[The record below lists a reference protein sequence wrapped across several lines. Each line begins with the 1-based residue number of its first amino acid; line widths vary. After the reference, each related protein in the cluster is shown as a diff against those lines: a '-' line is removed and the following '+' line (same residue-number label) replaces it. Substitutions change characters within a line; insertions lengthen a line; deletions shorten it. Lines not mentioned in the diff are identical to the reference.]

1 MFPFVRTKVFSLG
14 TLGVVGNVYR
24 VPEHERFEQSAATHK
39 HVSSRVTCRHVS
51 RVVTCH
57 VSEVSTCWGRG
68 WRSAGGTRGP
78 RPRPG
83 RTPGWRPWGSLL
95 LSRYCHVCHNPSH
108 VTRHTWPVDA
118 ARLVP
123 QHLHHAGH
131 AELAAPAVTKLS
143 QQCHAAPLS

>member
-1 MFPFVRTKVFSLG
+1 MFTESPNTNGLNRALQHISR
-14 TLGVVGNVYR
+14 R
-24 VPEHERFEQSAATHK
+24 V
-39 HVSSRVTCRHVS
+39 VTCHTVT

-57 VSEVSTCWGRG
+57 VAEVRTCWGRG
-68 WRSAGGTRGP
+68 WRSAGGRRGP

-95 LSRYCHVCHNPSH
+95 LSRYCHVCHDPSR

-131 AELAAPAVTKLS
+131 AELAAPAVTIVS
-143 QQCHAAPLS
+143 RVTAQRCHAAQQWHATPLFMTL